1 VISVDADFVR
11 DTLADLVA
19 INSVNPTLDPSSP
32 GEVEAA
38 AYVGRVLAELGLDVT
53 AFETEPRRVTT
64 TGRIK
69 GTGGGRSLMLNAH
82 IDTVG
87 VEGMESPFTPRVE
100 DGRLYGRGSYDM
112 KGALAACIG
121 AAKALREAGRPLAG
135 DVVVAAVADEEY
147 GSLGTRDL
155 VARMPVDGAIV
166 TEPTHLRVCLAHK
179 GFVWLRVRTQGRAAH
194 GSRFDEGVDANMM
207 MGRVLTELAALES
220 GLRTG
225 PAHPLVGP
233 PSLHAPL
240 IHGGTGI
247 STYAAVCE
255 LEIERRTVPGE
266 TVDQVESEVSAMLAR
281 LRATDASF
289 SATHEVLVSRD
300 PFEVAPEASIVQ
312 AVEQAARSLLGREPE
327 RVGDTPWMDSA
338 LLAAAGVDTVV
349 IGPAG
354 GGAHSNVEWVDLQSV
369 VDLASI
375 LVEAALEYC
384 A

>member
-1 VISVDADFVR
+1 
-11 DTLADLVA
+11 
-19 INSVNPTLDPSSP
+19 
-32 GEVEAA
+32 
-38 AYVGRVLAELGLDVT
+38 
-53 AFETEPRRVTT
+53 
-64 TGRIK
+64 
-69 GTGGGRSLMLNAH
+69 
-82 IDTVG
+82 
-87 VEGMESPFTPRVE
+87 
-100 DGRLYGRGSYDM
+100 M

-121 AAKALREAGRPLAG
+121 AAKALRDAGRPLAG

-147 GSLGTRDL
+147 GSLGTSEL

-179 GFVWLRVRTQGRAAH
+179 GFVWLRVRTKGRAAH

-207 MGRVLTELAALES
+207 MGRVLSELAELEN
-220 GLRTG
+220 GLRAG

-233 PSLHAPL
+233 PSLHAAL
-240 IHGGTGI
+240 IRGGSGI
-247 STYAAVCE
+247 STYAAACE
-255 LEIERRTVPGE
+255 LEIERRTIPGE
-266 TVDQVESEVSAMLAR
+266 TVDQVESEVSSILDR

-289 SATHEVLVSRD
+289 SATHEILVSRD
-300 PFEVAPEASIVQ
+300 PFEVAPEARIVRV
-312 AVEQAARSLLGREPE
+312 VEQAARSLLGREPE

-354 GGAHSNVEWVDLQSV
+354 GGAHSKVEWVDLKSV

-375 LVEAALEYC
+375 LAEAALEYC